1 MTPEIALREPLA
13 RRILGEAL
21 NRLDRAPIEERTNAI
36 RIPIDPKSAP
46 ELFEADTAGDRA
58 LAWHVL
64 EVLESAGFG
73 TIAYD
78 KPARHGAALERKPRF
93 VVAPEAEERLRT
105 ALGRPR
111 PGVSYPSAWAALV
124 DRSPL
129 GERARDTI
137 SRSPIFM
144 TGRTADEVF
153 QRLLWVRDQHYGGE
167 GALLREV
174 SAKAFWGMSKVL
186 DARQD
191 LVAALLDLD
200 ECPYPEQPVHLNVF
214 FAGPYDHRLI
224 FIENKT
230 SFERAI
236 RDYHEAAVG
245 GMTSSYQ
252 GAAVVFSSGYVGSA
266 KKLRR
271 QHYVRTFYALDDCS
285 SPDSIEPFV
294 ADFFSA
300 ADLPT
305 WFWGDLDFSGMSILL
320 RIRDNFP
327 SASAW
332 REGYAQMLVQ
342 LDAGHGHTPI
352 ESGKEGQQA
361 ISSTGCVYADT
372 QLIPAILRH
381 DRFIDQEGFR
391 VRGHHSVDDSR
402 S

>member
-1 MTPEIALREPLA
+1 MTPEVALREPLA

-21 NRLDRAPIEERTNAI
+21 NRLDRAPMEERTNAI
-36 RIPIDPKSAP
+36 RIPIDASTAP

-64 EVLESAGFG
+64 EVLEAAGFG
-73 TIAYD
+73 AIAYD

-105 ALGRPR
+105 AFDRPR

-124 DRSPL
+124 DRSAL
-129 GERARDTI
+129 GERAREVI
-137 SRSPIFM
+137 SRSPISIA
-144 TGRTADEVF
+144 GRAADEVF
-153 QRLLWVRDQHYGGE
+153 ERLLWVRDQHDGGD

-174 SAKAFWGMSKVL
+174 SAKAFWGLSKVL
-186 DARQD
+186 DLRQD

-236 RDYHEAAVG
+236 RDHHEAAVTG
-245 GMTSSYQ
+245 TISPYQ

-271 QHYVRTFYALDDCS
+271 QQYVRTFYALDDTS
-285 SPDSIEPFV
+285 SPNSIEPFV
-294 ADFFSA
+294 TDFFSGT
-300 ADLPT
+300 DLPT
-305 WFWGDLDFSGMSILL
+305 WFWGDLDFSGMAILM
-320 RIRDNFP
+320 RIRENFP
-327 SASAW
+327 SAAAW
-332 REGYAQMLVQ
+332 PDGYGPMLLQ
-342 LDAGHGHTPI
+342 LDGGHGHTPA
-352 ESGKEGQQA
+352 ESGKEGQRA
-361 ISSTGCVYADT
+361 ISFTGCTYADAD
-372 QLIPAILRH
+372 LIPAIVRH
-381 DRFIDQEGFR
+381 GRFVDQEGFR
-391 VRGHHSVDDSR
+391 VRGARGVDDSC